1 MKQFARV
8 EESLPWE
15 LRGLKDPVNVLPCFI
30 PKLSGTPGAPGEA
43 AGTSVLRWEHIS
55 LLFNALP

>member
-1 MKQFARV
+1 MEQLAGV

-15 LRGLKDPVNVLPCFI
+15 LKGLKDPVNVLPCFI
-30 PKLSGTPGAPGEA
+30 PKLSGTPGAPGES
-43 AGTSVLRWEHIS
+43 AGSSVLRWERVS